1 MQLQEKTGQERIRSI
16 LRAAVKNRSLSHA
29 YIMSG
34 PRGSGKRDMALWLAQ
49 AVYCESFQ
57 EEPCGECA
65 ECRKVLHG
73 NHPDFLWTKPDGAS
87 VKIEQIRDLQKEFSY
102 RSAQARKKIYVIEQ
116 ADRMT
121 VQAANSL
128 LKFLEEP
135 SADVLA
141 LLLTEN
147 GQALLPTI
155 QSRSQWL
162 SFVPENPETM
172 ASALIAE
179 GIAASLARTA
189 VRLAA
194 GLPAARELA
203 QAEWF
208 AEARTTMVQLAKE
221 TLTRYPAALLTVQQ
235 KLVKGELA
243 ERLDTVLDL
252 WLLFLR
258 DMIQLQCGR
267 REQLVFADQVDW
279 MADKAFSRG
288 AHDWVRAMEQVTD
301 VQKRIRYHAN
311 SQLAVEKLILDMQGG

>member
-1 MQLQEKTGQERIRSI
+1 MPTQKATGQERIRQI
-16 LRAAVKNRSLSHA
+16 LRDCVKNRSLSHA
-29 YIMSG
+29 YIFNG

-49 AVYCESFQ
+49 AVYCVRGDGDA
-57 EEPCGECA
+57 CGECP
-65 ECRKVLHG
+65 ECRKVAHG
-73 NHPDFLWTKPDGAS
+73 NHPDFYWTRPDGAS
-87 VKIEQIRDLQKEFSY
+87 VKIEQIRDLQKEFAY
-102 RSAQARKKIYVIEQ
+102 RSSQARKKIYVIEQ

-121 VQAANSL
+121 VQASNSL

-135 SADVLA
+135 VADVMA
-141 LLLTEN
+141 ILLTES

-155 QSRSQWL
+155 RSRSQWL
-162 SFVPENPETM
+162 SFVPENPDTM
-172 ASALIAE
+172 EAALVAE
-179 GIAASLARTA
+179 GISPALARTA

-208 AEARTTMVQLAKE
+208 AEARTAMVQLAKE
-221 TLTRYPAALLTVQQ
+221 TLTRFPAAMLTVQQ

-258 DMIQLQCGR
+258 DMVQLQCGR
-267 REQLVFADQVDW
+267 REQLVFADQVEW

-288 AHDWVRAMEQVTD
+288 AHEWVHAMEQVTD
-301 VQKRIRYHAN
+301 VQKRLRSHAN
-311 SQLAVEKLILDMQGG
+311 SQLAVEKLIMDMQGG